1 MAIDLIR
8 RDKCQN
14 FIILEK
20 GCGFGGVWRDNV
32 YPGCCCD
39 IWSHLYSFSF
49 EQNPEWTRKYSD
61 QEEILAY
68 LTGVAEKFG
77 LYKHVRFNT
86 TVEQAQWDENEQKWK
101 TTVRVTGGKD
111 AEFRD
116 SYTITSDFLVSAV
129 GQLNFPSY
137 PNIPGMDDFKGKLMH
152 SARWDLGYELE
163 GMNVAVIGNGTL
175 AHHTTLNTYP

>member
-8 RDKCQN
+8 RAKCHN
-14 FIILEK
+14 VVILEK
-20 GCGFGGVWRDNV
+20 GSGFGGTWRDNV

-49 EQNPEWTRKYSD
+49 EQNPDWSRKFPG

-68 LTGVAEKFG
+68 VTGVAAKYG

-86 TVEQAQWDENEQKWK
+86 SVEQAEWNEEEQKWRTSVK
-101 TTVRVTGGKD
+101 VVGEKD
-111 AEFRD
+111 AEYGD
-116 SYTITSDFLVSAV
+116 AYTIDSDFLISAV

-137 PNIPGMDDFKGKLMH
+137 PNIAGIDDFKGKLLH
-152 SARWDLGYELE
+152 SARWDWTYNLAGKKI
-163 GMNVAVIGNGTL
+163 GVIGNG
-175 AHHTTLNTYP
+175 